1 MASDPIAEFPVDD
14 TRRVAVMQWAVDE
27 PAAVSST
34 VHLQVGTVAGGGW
47 YVRHRGFGLREF
59 GDRHAAWRAVRGLM
73 GHHDGQWKQIDIDHA
88 PFWAV
93 CRPDG
98 SRVLYATHEDSLYAC
113 WGRGRERIW
122 GKFLRAINEGTTL
135 RRTETHALLDGAIEL
150 VRYRDPYHGRDRYA
164 ASAARE
170 SGVDWLVVD
179 HADQAMADADYEES
193 VRDNADEDLPHRS
206 SDVPDALVSRRSKPP
221 AGLHVLDDGVILAA
235 DDLDEYN
242 SLYGLPYRSRWPVT
256 TDPAPVPPGAVG
268 PMTAEPRDWGPT
280 STDVREVTPA
290 AWRNEDWPSSVNAL
304 ALAVLPDGRQLLA
317 AGHDDGAT
325 LWNVRTGRRVL
336 DVSGHSEWV
345 LSVGTA
351 VLSDG
356 TSVLATGGKD
366 GLARA
371 WSTRDGTALVEIEA
385 HRRPVNA
392 LFWAL
397 PQGRV
402 PLLVTG
408 GDDATIRVWNVEN
421 RALLTELTV
430 GEPGV
435 NLVWSTAGALLAD
448 GHLCVVAGVDP
459 LGVAPAQVWDATTG
473 RRLHELTMGQDG
485 FGQHRPAVA
494 VATLADRSFRVAAV
508 AGAEVR
514 VWDGHTGREIRTLT
528 MPEPGIGDVALAVLP
543 DLRVVV
549 VATVGRHT
557 RTWEVE
563 SGALLAS
570 LDHGDTRP
578 HPAVDLAVAPD
589 GRLLLAVGGATV
601 PPRVVQLDVRW

>member
-1 MASDPIAEFPVDD
+1 MASDPSAEFFVDD
-14 TRRVAVMQWAVDE
+14 THRIAVMQWAVDE
-27 PAAVSST
+27 SDAVGGT
-34 VHLQVGTVAGGGW
+34 VHIQVGTVVGGGW

-73 GHHDGQWKQIDIDHA
+73 GHHDGRWEQVDVDPA
-88 PFWAV
+88 PFSAV

-98 SRVLYATHEDSLYAC
+98 SRVLYATHDDDSLYAC
-113 WGRGRERIW
+113 WGRGRDQIW
-122 GKFLRAINEGTTL
+122 DRFLGAINEGTTL

-164 ASAARE
+164 VSTAGEA
-170 SGVDWLVVD
+170 GVDWLVVD
-179 HADQAMADADYEES
+179 HADRELADADYEES
-193 VRDNADEDLPHRS
+193 VRRNADEDLRYRS
-206 SDVPDALVSRRSKPP
+206 SDVPDAPVSRKSRPP
-221 AGLHVLDDGVILAA
+221 AGLRVLDSGVILAA

-242 SLYGLPYRSRWPVT
+242 EMYDLPYRSRWPVT
-256 TDPAPVPPGAVG
+256 TDPAPVPPGVVG
-268 PMTAEPRDWGPT
+268 PMTAAPRDWGPDAT
-280 STDVREVTPA
+280 EVREVTVA
-290 AWRNEDWPSSVNAL
+290 AWRDEDWTSPINAL

-317 AGHDDGAT
+317 VGHDDGAT
-325 LWNVRTGRRVL
+325 LWNVRTGKRVVE
-336 DVSGHSEWV
+336 VSGHSEWV
-345 LSVGTA
+345 LSVGMA

-371 WSTRDGTALVEIEA
+371 WSTRDGAPLVEIEA

-392 LFWAL
+392 LSWAL
-397 PQGRV
+397 PRGRV

-421 RALLTELTV
+421 RALVKELTV

-435 NLVWSTAGALLAD
+435 NLVWSAASAVLAD

-473 RRLHELTMGQDG
+473 RRLHELTMGHDDCD
-485 FGQHRPAVA
+485 RPAVA
-494 VATLADRSFRVAAV
+494 VATLADRSFRVAAA

-528 MPEPGIGDVALAVLP
+528 MPEPGAGDVALAVLP

-549 VATVGRHT
+549 AATAGRHT
-557 RTWEVE
+557 RVWEVE
-563 SGALLAS
+563 SGALLAG
-570 LDHGDTRP
+570 LDHGDTGP
-578 HPAVDLAVAPD
+578 TPAVDLAVLPD
-589 GRLLLAVGGATV
+589 GSPLLAFAGAAV
-601 PPRVVQLDVRW
+601 PPRVVRLDVRW